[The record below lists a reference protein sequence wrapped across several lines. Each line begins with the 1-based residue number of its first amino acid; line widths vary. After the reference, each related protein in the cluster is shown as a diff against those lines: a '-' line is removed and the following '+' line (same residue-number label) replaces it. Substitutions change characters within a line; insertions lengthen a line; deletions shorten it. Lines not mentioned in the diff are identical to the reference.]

1 MSELIAERDQEGC
14 DAGATGA
21 AAGQVG
27 LFSKIILVLASEYM
41 LVTCQ

>member
-1 MSELIAERDQEGC
+1 MSELVAERDQEGC

-27 LFSKIILVLASEYM
+27 LFSIILVLASEYM